1 MAEIEQTTEER
12 ISALER
18 EVIELRLQLK
28 QLVAEQRPADDLRA
42 ELARVRNLVV
52 EFSAREEAHEDYVQT
67 RLSVIDADIKALQAD
82 VAELQTDV
90 KELKTDVKE
99 LQTDVK
105 EIREEMR
112 NGFQELRLS
121 YQELAAGQH
130 HILEFLMGKSKM
142 ND

>member
-18 EVIELRLQLK
+18 EVIELRSQLK
-28 QLVAEQRPADDLRA
+28 QLVAEQRPTDDLRA

-90 KELKTDVKE
+90 KELKI
-99 LQTDVK
+99 DVK

>member
-1 MAEIEQTTEER
+1 MADIEQTTEER

-28 QLVAEQRPADDLRA
+28 QLVAEQRPTDDLRA

-67 RLSVIDADIKALQAD
+67 RLSIIDADIKALQAD
-82 VAELQTDV
+82 VKQ
-90 KELKTDVKE
+90 

-112 NGFQELRLS
+112 SGFQELRLA

-130 HILEFLMGKSKM
+130 HIIEFLMGKAKM
-142 ND
+142 SD

>member
-28 QLVAEQRPADDLRA
+28 QLVAEQRPTDDLRA

-67 RLSVIDADIKALQAD
+67 RLSIIDADIKALQAD
-82 VAELQTDV
+82 VKQ
-90 KELKTDVKE
+90 

-112 NGFQELRLS
+112 SGFQELRLS

>member
-99 LQTDVK
+99 
-105 EIREEMR
+105 IREEMR

>member
-90 KELKTDVKE
+90 KELKI
-99 LQTDVK
+99 DVK